1 MRKHGPLS
9 INTFWVESTSAGLA
23 ELVQR
28 TAGWASMMIS
38 SAAVMSLRNSL
49 DLGRQVAVLNLLAG
63 LLTIS
68 AVLNPLW
75 VTMRP
80 RS

>member
-1 MRKHGPLS
+1 
-9 INTFWVESTSAGLA
+9 
-23 ELVQR
+23 
-28 TAGWASMMIS
+28 MIS